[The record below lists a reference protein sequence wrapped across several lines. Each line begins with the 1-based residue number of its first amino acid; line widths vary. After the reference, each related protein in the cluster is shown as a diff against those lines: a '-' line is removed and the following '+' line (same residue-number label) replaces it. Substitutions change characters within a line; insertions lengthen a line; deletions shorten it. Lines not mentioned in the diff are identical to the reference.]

1 MLVRVAKQINK
12 LGIILMVALIIHISI
27 VHGSNNVRA
36 SQNLKSTT
44 TFKPIFF
51 SHSLKVNLC
60 KFTSQSVK
68 GAFAL

>member
-1 MLVRVAKQINK
+1 
-12 LGIILMVALIIHISI
+12 MVALIIHISI